1 MTHSM
6 HFSVRSRSWTLHV
19 LTGWLW
25 QTLANVLLNSLD
37 QKELAE
43 RREAEQRQDDER
55 GAFSPRSAPW
65 CAGRCCPHHM
75 PVFCFKPG

>member
-1 MTHSM
+1 M
-6 HFSVRSRSWTLHV
+6 

-55 GAFSPRSAPW
+55 GAFALRSAPS
-65 CAGRCCPHHM
+65 CAGRCCPQPM
-75 PVFCFKPG
+75 PVLCFKPG